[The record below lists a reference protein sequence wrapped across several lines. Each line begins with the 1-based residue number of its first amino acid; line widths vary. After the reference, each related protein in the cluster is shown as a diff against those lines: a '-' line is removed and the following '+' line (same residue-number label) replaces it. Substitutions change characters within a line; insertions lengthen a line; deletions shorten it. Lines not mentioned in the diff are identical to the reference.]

1 MQLHPYHE
9 RASASRIPSIAQI
22 SSWQH
27 CGTPQSLVSLP
38 ASRYPLRERLRSAI
52 PRPRTL
58 RLLGNAGTR
67 KYMDRDQ
74 PAGPAT
80 APPFLRPGTMEILAC
95 AVTALV
101 YSGTLGFGFV
111 YDDVLQIFKSPAL
124 REWRYLPQY
133 FTSHVLAALYPG
145 AGGNYYR
152 PLLLLWLRLNYV
164 MFGPQPAGW
173 HATTVLCHVLATY
186 LVFRVVQ
193 QVAGDRIIAFS
204 AAILFGVHPVHIESV
219 AWISG
224 VSDPLMSCFFL
235 GSLSAFFDWQKS
247 DWRKSRKLAPAV
259 CSLVLFGFA
268 LLSKETAVVLP
279 GLIFVAMLVDTKAA
293 EEGKTATRRVWLAMR
308 ESARY
313 VLVAIVY
320 LAVRFRAL
328 HGFSH
333 PAISLSWTQVLLTWP
348 AVLWFYARHLLLPVG
363 LSEFYPL
370 NYLDHATSRGFW
382 LPLAMLTFLLLA
394 SWCWIRTLPQRSAVW
409 FAVALIILPMLPVLD
424 LRSLTVG
431 DIVHDRYLYL
441 PSAGFALLVALSI
454 AALAQRMPER
464 QRIVVPAAVIGVL
477 SLLFAV
483 LTVTEQM
490 QWANDISLY
499 TRGIESAPDN
509 LTVRDNLANA
519 LMAANQPNR
528 AIPLYLQ
535 VLKRDPNFWRSNYN
549 LGFAYYETGNP
560 AAAEPFFQRAIV
572 IDGSDSDQYIYLAL
586 VDLQLKK
593 LPDAADRAR
602 QAIARNPQARGYYF
616 VLGLICESQGDLPA
630 AIAAFKT
637 ELTLHPDNAAAT
649 AELQRL
655 AGTATSPR
663 P

>member
-1 MQLHPYHE
+1 
-9 RASASRIPSIAQI
+9 
-22 SSWQH
+22 
-27 CGTPQSLVSLP
+27 
-38 ASRYPLRERLRSAI
+38 
-52 PRPRTL
+52 
-58 RLLGNAGTR
+58 
-67 KYMDRDQ
+67 MDRDRSAE
-74 PAGPAT
+74 PST
-80 APPFLRPGTMEILAC
+80 APLFLRPGTMETLAC
-95 AVTALV
+95 AVAALV

-152 PLLLLWLRLNYV
+152 PLLLLWLRLNFV
-164 MFGPQPAGW
+164 LFGPQPAGW
-173 HATTVLCHVLATY
+173 HAATVLCHVLATY
-186 LVFRVVQ
+186 LVFRVAE
-193 QVAGDRIIAFS
+193 QVADDRMIAFS
-204 AAILFGVHPVHIESV
+204 AATLFAVHPVHIESV

-235 GSLSAFFDWQKS
+235 GSLSAFFDW
-247 DWRKSRKLAPAV
+247 RKSAKLGPAV
-259 CSLVLFGFA
+259 YSLILFGFA

-279 GLIFVAMLVDTKAA
+279 ALIFVAMVVDGRATAA
-293 EEGKTATRRVWLAMR
+293 VETGTRRVWLSMR

-333 PAISLSWTQVLLTWP
+333 PAISLSWTQVFLTWP
-348 AVLWFYARHLLLPVG
+348 AVLWFYARHLLLPIG
-363 LSEFYPL
+363 LSEFYSL
-370 NYLDHATSRGFW
+370 NYLDHATGRGFW
-382 LPLAMLTFLLLA
+382 LPLAMLTLLLLA
-394 SWCWIRTLPQRSAVW
+394 SWLWIRTLPQRSAVW
-409 FAVALIILPMLPVLD
+409 FATALVILPMLPVLD

-454 AALAQRMPER
+454 AALAQRLPER
-464 QRIVVPAAVIGVL
+464 RRILVPTALIGVL

-499 TRGIESAPDN
+499 TRGAQSAPDN

-519 LMAANQPNR
+519 LLAANQPNR
-528 AIPLYLQ
+528 AIPLYLE
-535 VLKRDPNFWRSNYN
+535 VLMRDPNFWRSNYN

-560 AAAEPFFQRAIV
+560 AAAEPFFQRAIM
-572 IDGSDSDQYIYLAL
+572 IDSSDPDEYIYLAL

-593 LPDAADRAR
+593 FSDADQRAR
-602 QAIARNPQARGYYF
+602 QAITRNPYARGYYF
-616 VLGLICESQGDLPA
+616 VLGLICKSQGDLRA
-630 AIAAFKT
+630 AIEAFKT
-637 ELTLHPDNAAAT
+637 ELALHPDNTAAA
-649 AELQRL
+649 AELQKL
-655 AGTATSPR
+655 EGTGTSPR

>member
-1 MQLHPYHE
+1 
-9 RASASRIPSIAQI
+9 
-22 SSWQH
+22 
-27 CGTPQSLVSLP
+27 
-38 ASRYPLRERLRSAI
+38 
-52 PRPRTL
+52 
-58 RLLGNAGTR
+58 
-67 KYMDRDQ
+67 MDRDH
-74 PAGPAT
+74 PAGPST
-80 APPFLRPGTMEILAC
+80 APLFLRPGTMETLAC
-95 AVTALV
+95 AVAALV

-164 MFGPQPAGW
+164 VFGPQPAGW

-193 QVAGDRIIAFS
+193 QVAGDRMVAFS
-204 AAILFGVHPVHIESV
+204 AATLFGVHPVHIESV

-235 GSLSAFFDWQKS
+235 GSLSAFFDW
-247 DWRKSRKLAPAV
+247 RKSAKLAPAV
-259 CSLVLFGFA
+259 YSLVLFGFA
-268 LLSKETAVVLP
+268 LLSKETALVLP
-279 GLIFVAMLVDTKAA
+279 GLIFVAMLVDTKPV
-293 EEGKTATRRVWLAMR
+293 EEEKTATRRVWLAMC

-320 LAVRFRAL
+320 LAVRFHAL

-333 PAISLSWTQVLLTWP
+333 PVISLSWMQVFLTWP
-348 AVLWFYARHLLLPVG
+348 AVLWFYARHLLLPIG
-363 LSEFYPL
+363 LSEFYSL
-370 NYLDHATSRGFW
+370 NYLDHATGRGFW
-382 LPLAMLTFLLLA
+382 LPLAMLMLLLLA
-394 SWCWIRTLPQRSAVW
+394 GWFWIRTLSRRSAAW
-409 FAVALIILPMLPVLD
+409 FAVGLIILPMLPVLD

-454 AALAQRMPER
+454 AALAQRLPER
-464 QRIVVPAAVIGVL
+464 RRIVVPAALIGVL
-477 SLLFAV
+477 SLLFAA

-490 QWANDISLY
+490 QWSNDISLY
-499 TRGIESAPDN
+499 TRGTQSAPDN

-519 LMAANQPNR
+519 LLAANQPGR
-528 AIPLYLQ
+528 AIPLYLE
-535 VLKRDPNFWRSNYN
+535 VLMRDPNFWRSNYN
-549 LGFAYYETGNP
+549 LGFAYYETGSP
-560 AAAEPFFQRAIV
+560 AAAEPFFQRAIM
-572 IDGSDSDQYIYLAL
+572 IDSTDSDEYIYLAI

-593 LPDAADRAR
+593 LSDAADRAR

-616 VLGLICESQGDLPA
+616 VLGLISKSQGDLPA

-649 AELQRL
+649 AELQKL
-655 AGTATSPR
+655 EGTATSSR

>member
-1 MQLHPYHE
+1 
-9 RASASRIPSIAQI
+9 
-22 SSWQH
+22 
-27 CGTPQSLVSLP
+27 
-38 ASRYPLRERLRSAI
+38 
-52 PRPRTL
+52 
-58 RLLGNAGTR
+58 
-67 KYMDRDQ
+67 
-74 PAGPAT
+74 
-80 APPFLRPGTMEILAC
+80 MEALAC
-95 AVTALV
+95 AVAALV

-152 PLLLLWLRLNYV
+152 PLLLLWLRLNFV
-164 MFGPQPAGW
+164 LFGPQPAGW
-173 HATTVLCHVLATY
+173 HAATVLCHVLATC
-186 LVFRVVQ
+186 LVFRVARQ
-193 QVAGDRIIAFS
+193 LAGDRMIAFS
-204 AAILFGVHPVHIESV
+204 AATLFAVHPVHIESV

-235 GSLSAFFDWQKS
+235 GSLSAFFDW
-247 DWRKSRKLAPAV
+247 RKSAKLGPAV
-259 CSLVLFGFA
+259 YSLILFGCA

-279 GLIFVAMLVDTKAA
+279 GIIFVAMLVDGKSA
-293 EEGKTATRRVWLAMR
+293 EAGETATRKVWLAMR

-333 PAISLSWTQVLLTWP
+333 PAISLSWTQVFLTWP
-348 AVLWFYARHLLLPVG
+348 AVLWFYARHLLLPIG
-363 LSEFYPL
+363 LSEFYSL
-370 NYLDHATSRGFW
+370 NYLDHATGSGFW
-382 LPLAMLTFLLLA
+382 LPLAMLTLLLLA
-394 SWCWIRTLPQRSAVW
+394 CWLWIRTLPQRSAVW
-409 FAVALIILPMLPVLD
+409 FATALVILPMLPVLD

-454 AALAQRMPER
+454 AALAQRLPER
-464 QRIVVPAAVIGVL
+464 RRIVVPAALIGVL
-477 SLLFAV
+477 SLLFAA

-490 QWANDISLY
+490 QWSNDISLY
-499 TRGIESAPDN
+499 TRGTQSAPDN

-519 LMAANQPNR
+519 LLAANQPGR
-528 AIPLYLQ
+528 AIPLYLE
-535 VLKRDPNFWRSNYN
+535 VLMRDPNFWRSNYN
-549 LGFAYYETGNP
+549 LGFAYYETGSP
-560 AAAEPFFQRAIV
+560 AAAEPFFQRAIM
-572 IDGSDSDQYIYLAL
+572 IDSTDSDEYIYLAI

-593 LPDAADRAR
+593 LSDAADRAR

-616 VLGLICESQGDLPA
+616 VLGLISKSQGDLPA

-649 AELQRL
+649 AELQKL
-655 AGTATSPR
+655 EGTATSSR